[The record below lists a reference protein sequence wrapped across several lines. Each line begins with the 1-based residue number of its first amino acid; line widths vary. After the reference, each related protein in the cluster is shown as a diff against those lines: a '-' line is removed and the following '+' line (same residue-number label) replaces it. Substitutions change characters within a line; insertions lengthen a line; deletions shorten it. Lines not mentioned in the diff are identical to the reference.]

1 MKKAIQTSLFL
12 ICGTFAYYSSFSQ
25 ITPKLQKI
33 IAKGALVENIA
44 SGYKFTEGPAVDQ
57 TGRIF
62 FTDQPNDKIFI
73 WEEEKEIKEFEV
85 EGERSNGLYFN
96 NEGELVACADYRN
109 KLIKIDM
116 DGNKTVLVDEFEG
129 KHLNGPNDLW
139 IHPNG
144 NIYFTD
150 SYYHRPWWPEGH
162 EQAQDERAVYLLK
175 TNGELSRVAAEY
187 KMPNGIIGS
196 PDGKTLYVAD
206 INDKKTWKYS
216 IQPDGSLSEKTFFAP
231 EGSDGM
237 TIDNQGNVYLTNDAV
252 SVFSKKGEKLGNIEI
267 PERPANVVLGGK
279 DGNILFVTAR
289 TSVYML
295 KMKVK
300 GVQ

>member
-1 MKKAIQTSLFL
+1 MKKIIHTSLFL
-12 ICGTFAYYSSFSQ
+12 LCGIFAYHSSFSQ
-25 ITPKLQKI
+25 IAPKLQKI
-33 IAKGALVENIA
+33 VAKDATVEKIA
-44 SGYKFTEGPAVDQ
+44 SGYKFTEGPAVDRH
-57 TGRIF
+57 GRIF
-62 FTDQPNDKIFI
+62 FTDQPNDKIYI
-73 WEEEKEIKEFEV
+73 WEEGKEITVFEV

-96 NEGELVACADYRN
+96 KEGELVSCADFRN

-116 DGNKTVLVDEFEG
+116 EGKKTVLVDEFEG

-162 EQAQDERAVYLLK
+162 EQVQDERAVYLLK

-206 INDKKTWKYS
+206 INDKKTWQYA
-216 IQPDGSLSEKTFFAP
+216 IQPDGSLSDKTFFAP

-237 TIDNQGNVYLTNDAV
+237 TVDNRGNVYLTNDAV

-279 DGNILFVTAR
+279 EGNILFVTAR
-289 TSVYML
+289 TSVYVL